1 MKLLPTSFHLVTF
14 FQGCP
19 HMSFAL
25 TGHFISVIS
34 SVRENDVIH
43 RQQTNGQSVY
53 IHLKTSY
60 LQCFAT
66 SRRPGRLTV
75 AVFEAVVLQ
84 SDGSKQVE
92 NSFMSTLLTAL

>member
-1 MKLLPTSFHLVTF
+1 
-14 FQGCP
+14 
-19 HMSFAL
+19 MSFAL
-25 TGHFISVIS
+25 TVHFISVIS

-43 RQQTNGQSVY
+43 RQQTNGQSVS

-75 AVFEAVVLQ
+75 AVFEALVLQ
-84 SDGSKQVE
+84 PEGS
-92 NSFMSTLLTAL
+92 